1 MKLKLLS
8 VLVAASAAT
17 NVFAADAEQRTW
29 EVTSELGAIV
39 TSGNT
44 ETTTLKGGIKVQHN
58 LEHWN
63 NEYKL
68 DGIYKEDE
76 VCLLYTSDAADE

>member
-17 NVFAADAEQRTW
+17 NAFAEDTEQKTW

-44 ETTTLKGGIKVQHN
+44 ETTTLKGVLKYN
-58 LEHWN
+58 
-63 NEYKL
+63 
-68 DGIYKEDE
+68 
-76 VCLLYTSDAADE
+76 TT